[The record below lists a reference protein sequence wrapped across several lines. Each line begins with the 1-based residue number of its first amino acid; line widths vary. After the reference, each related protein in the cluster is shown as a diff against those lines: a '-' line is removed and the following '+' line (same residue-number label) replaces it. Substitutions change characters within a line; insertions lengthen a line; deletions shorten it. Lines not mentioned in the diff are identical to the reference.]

1 MNIYKPHPN
10 VSFRTMV
17 TIDLSA
23 SQWCLK
29 TNDWPRTIIE
39 QVASYLNKRLT
50 LSFNIGDSKDIVRQQ
65 YNMLTEQFKLYL
77 TNDTDCV
84 FESLVDAM
92 YAPRKFPVD

>member
-17 TIDLSA
+17 TVDLSA

-29 TNDWPRTIIE
+29 TDEWSRTIVE
-39 QVASYLNKRLT
+39 QVANYLNKRLT
-50 LSFNIGDSKDIVRQQ
+50 LSFNIGDSKDVVRQHF
-65 YNMLTEQFKLYL
+65 NALIEQFRLYV
-77 TNDTDCV
+77 TKDTDCV
-84 FESLVDAM
+84 FESLIDAM

>member
-39 QVASYLNKRLT
+39 QVANFLNKRLT
-50 LSFNIGDSKDIVRQQ
+50 LSFNIGDSKDNVRQQ
-65 YNMLTEQFKLYL
+65 YNILTEQFNLYV
-77 TNDTDCV
+77 TKDTDCV

-92 YAPRKFPVD
+92 YAPRKFPID

>member
-17 TIDLSA
+17 TVDLSA

-29 TNDWPRTIIE
+29 TDEWSRTIVE
-39 QVASYLNKRLT
+39 QVANYLNKRLT
-50 LSFNIGDSKDIVRQQ
+50 LSFNICDSKDVVRQHF
-65 YNMLTEQFKLYL
+65 NALIEQFRLYV
-77 TNDTDCV
+77 TKDTDRV
-84 FESLVDAM
+84 FESLIDAM